1 VAKPAQAAARPSAT
15 KAAIQAAICVASL
28 SGSNGSAHGSALSS
42 VATARMLAA
51 TAPVGAVAVQLGTLV
66 KLVRVLMLGS
76 VPKHGY
82 SDAGH
87 TV

>member
-1 VAKPAQAAARPSAT
+1 
-15 KAAIQAAICVASL
+15 
-28 SGSNGSAHGSALSS
+28 
-42 VATARMLAA
+42 MLAA

-66 KLVRVLMLGS
+66 KLVRALMLGS

>member
-1 VAKPAQAAARPSAT
+1 M
-15 KAAIQAAICVASL
+15 ASL
-28 SGSNGSAHGSALSS
+28 SGSNGSAHGRALSS

-76 VPKHGY
+76 VVLGLFP
-82 SDAGH
+82 AG
-87 TV
+87 TALARRGG